1 MARRR
6 NWATTTQTAGN
17 WTRESRADAW
27 EQRSSR
33 SQERGAVWQPP
44 ALSREEARAVTP
56 DFDRRHREPYL

>member
-1 MARRR
+1 MARRPR
-6 NWATTTQTAGN
+6 WATTTDTARSR
-17 WTRESRADAW
+17 TRASHTEAW

-33 SQERGAVWQPP
+33 SPERGVVWQPP